1 MGVRGTRP
9 APASVQKAKGARPNR
24 VRKAATEA
32 VRAVSGARLG
42 PCPPGMPESVQ
53 RHWDFARA
61 NFPHLTA
68 ADEPLVACLV
78 LAQVELG
85 ECLVEGSRTDRT
97 ALRKE
102 IAGYLS
108 ALSCLP
114 WQRKRFETDGGE
126 PDATE
131 ALLTE
136 QGV

>member
-1 MGVRGTRP
+1 MTRAVKA
-9 APASVQKAKGARPNR
+9 APAAAQKAKGARPNR
-24 VRKAATEA
+24 VKKAAQGA
-32 VRAVSGARLG
+32 VQAVSGQGLG

-53 RHWDFARA
+53 RHWEFARA
-61 NFPHLTA
+61 NFRHLTG

-85 ECLVEGSRTDRT
+85 ECLVEGSRADRT

-102 IAGYLS
+102 IAGYLA

-114 WQRKRFETDGGE
+114 WQRRRFDS
-126 PDATE
+126 DAPKDDPTE
-131 ALLTE
+131 ALLAS